1 MTPEV
6 FSEAMNHLSDRYL
19 LEALELQAPRRLR
32 PRRRAAACLCA
43 ACLAAAL
50 LLGTALAVSTSFRQ
64 AVFTFLF
71 PRYDQ
76 HQLHEIEAGHQTGSF
91 DLQDTLFSFLQTLND
106 EDLLNGVRAAKEH
119 GFEYTLLPQGEDL
132 VHAIVVLS
140 TPDDRLMVTL
150 QRKPYGA
157 TSGLW
162 QVNSYQLIETAA
174 AQRLIE
180 SQPAG

>member
-106 EDLLNGVRAAKEH
+106 EDLLNRKRAWLRIHPSAAGGGSGPCHRRAQHTGRPADGHPPTEALWGH
-119 GFEYTLLPQGEDL
+119 IRSVAGELLPAD
-132 VHAIVVLS
+132 
-140 TPDDRLMVTL
+140 
-150 QRKPYGA
+150 
-157 TSGLW
+157 
-162 QVNSYQLIETAA
+162 
-174 AQRLIE
+174 
-180 SQPAG
+180 

>member
-1 MTPEV
+1 MAYAPQKSMASNTP
-6 FSEAMNHLSDRYL
+6 FC
-19 LEALELQAPRRLR
+19 RR
-32 PRRRAAACLCA
+32 
-43 ACLAAAL
+43 
-50 LLGTALAVSTSFRQ
+50 
-64 AVFTFLF
+64 
-71 PRYDQ
+71 
-76 HQLHEIEAGHQTGSF
+76 
-91 DLQDTLFSFLQTLND
+91 
-106 EDLLNGVRAAKEH
+106 
-119 GFEYTLLPQGEDL
+119 GEDL